1 MFLQWVARHPDP
13 SRKRCY
19 AGVLLGAHI
28 HTVAL
33 TTVSNCDKFVMV
45 HYTCLVQGTN
55 FCRCHLIRHTSLRWA
70 PFLCIG
76 TGICARFSVLFRF
89 ILQRRAVGLRARCN
103 AFALPSLACPEC
115 MHSNTAP
122 GSRAACLRAR
132 YNAFAAKFRRIQ
144 VHVQHY
150 GSWKPCCV
158 PAGTV
163 QCIRTD

>member
-1 MFLQWVARHPDP
+1 MFLQWVARRPDP

-76 TGICARFSVLFRF
+76 TGICARFYVVFRF
-89 ILQRRAVGLRARCN
+89 ILQRRRRLQFISPPTRP
-103 AFALPSLACPEC
+103 ALLGHFTGATPSVFGCP
-115 MHSNTAP
+115 
-122 GSRAACLRAR
+122 G
-132 YNAFAAKFRRIQ
+132 
-144 VHVQHY
+144 
-150 GSWKPCCV
+150 
-158 PAGTV
+158 
-163 QCIRTD
+163 

>member
-1 MFLQWVARHPDP
+1 MKLASSLLATAMGSRGVAMFLQWVARRPDP
-13 SRKRCY
+13 SRKRCH

-76 TGICARFSVLFRF
+76 TGICARFYVVFRF
-89 ILQRRAVGLRARCN
+89 ILQRRRRLQFISQDMPTGLCRCPLYQVMPRASDP
-103 AFALPSLACPEC
+103 F
-115 MHSNTAP
+115 SNM
-122 GSRAACLRAR
+122 
-132 YNAFAAKFRRIQ
+132 RR
-144 VHVQHY
+144 
-150 GSWKPCCV
+150 WKL
-158 PAGTV
+158 
-163 QCIRTD
+163 

>member
-1 MFLQWVARHPDP
+1 MGSRGVAMFLQWVARRPDP

-33 TTVSNCDKFVMV
+33 TTVSNCNKFVMV

-76 TGICARFSVLFRF
+76 TGICARFYVVFRF
-89 ILQRRAVGLRARCN
+89 IWQRKLRKSKRLWQRQGQGRPLHGMKCCTRCRRLR
-103 AFALPSLACPEC
+103 FGHGGYLTIEGHVALHMLSHMWGHFMFDPS
-115 MHSNTAP
+115 
-122 GSRAACLRAR
+122 GR
-132 YNAFAAKFRRIQ
+132 
-144 VHVQHY
+144 
-150 GSWKPCCV
+150 
-158 PAGTV
+158 
-163 QCIRTD
+163 

>member
-1 MFLQWVARHPDP
+1 MFLQWVARRPDP

-33 TTVSNCDKFVMV
+33 TKVSNCDKFVMV

-76 TGICARFSVLFRF
+76 TGICARFYVLFRF
-89 ILQRRAVGLRARCN
+89 ISQRRRRLQIH
-103 AFALPSLACPEC
+103 FATHP
-115 MHSNTAP
+115 P
-122 GSRAACLRAR
+122 GSFHRRRRVARRPDPSRKRCHAGVLLGAHIHTVALTTVSTLR
-132 YNAFAAKFRRIQ
+132 
-144 VHVQHY
+144 
-150 GSWKPCCV
+150 
-158 PAGTV
+158 
-163 QCIRTD
+163 